1 MIQVDQLTKSFG
13 EIKAVNGISFDI
25 NKGEIYGLLGPNGAG
40 KSTTINMLSDL
51 FKPDSGTIHLNNTDL
66 FSETNSCKKIIGIVP
81 QEISLYDELSAEEN
95 LLFFGEIYGIPT
107 KKLKNKIHD
116 LLEFIGLSSRK
127 KDAIKTYSG
136 GMKRRVNIA
145 AALLHEPKILF
156 LDEPTVGVDPQ
167 SRNRIFEIIER
178 LKSEGLTIIYTTHY
192 MEEVERLCDR
202 IAIIDEGRIVGQGT
216 LEELK
221 KMTGEGEIVE
231 LDFATSE
238 KEKIEELKTI
248 LPFKAEITNNK
259 LAIKCDKNKDL
270 KEVLN
275 QVSKLNLNIAN
286 IDFLA
291 PNLERVFLHLTGK
304 ELRD

>member
-1 MIQVDQLTKSFG
+1 
-13 EIKAVNGISFDI
+13 
-25 NKGEIYGLLGPNGAG
+25 
-40 KSTTINMLSDL
+40 
-51 FKPDSGTIHLNNTDL
+51 
-66 FSETNSCKKIIGIVP
+66 
-81 QEISLYDELSAEEN
+81 
-95 LLFFGEIYGIPT
+95 
-107 KKLKNKIHD
+107 
-116 LLEFIGLSSRK
+116 
-127 KDAIKTYSG
+127 
-136 GMKRRVNIA
+136 MKRRINIA

-216 LEELK
+216 QEELK
-221 KMTGEGEIVE
+221 KTIGEEEIVE

-238 KEKIEELKTI
+238 KKKIEELKTI
-248 LPFKAEITNNK
+248 LPFEAEITNNK
-259 LAIKCDKNKDL
+259 VTIKCDKNKDL
-270 KEVLN
+270 KEVLD
-275 QVSKLNLNIAN
+275 QVSKLDLNI
-286 IDFLA
+286 IDINFLA